1 MIRTDDLRCVVLMVI
16 VFSVNIL
23 THAQQDKSEEPTTES
38 AVLKTR
44 TELLN
49 ELSLQASQVDLENAK
64 EAHDRYL
71 SQYQAAL
78 GFFDKSYISQKEKD
92 EALSA
97 YTRAQQSLKQAEIQ
111 LEKTKLNFLANATHI
126 TILEAKKSYD
136 SDGQRML
143 DLVLK
148 NTSNL
153 AQAESALGLDKDEA
167 NTDSDW
173 QDPNQI
179 RALLD
184 IENIIISIESKTAII
199 GKPYEVILPVLPY
212 GGQKKVSFELLAD
225 VQEAGVKLSYLD
237 QTVTEQVYLEKE
249 SLQTIPAVIAAQF
262 SQEGQLGEVVQY
274 KLDLEMLVTSDRS
287 FSLLVTN
294 LPPQISYS
302 FVEIDS
308 GARVT
313 SVRFTEEVGKHN
325 LALELSVP
333 QRLGVDMIDQALNFQ
348 AWVVTT
354 KQAET
359 FNGLRQKYAN
369 QTIPGE
375 ELDSIKAGRVDLG
388 LIPKGEG
395 LLEILINNLWIEVNP
410 QQDVQF
416 DAELHNDGTLNLF
429 DIVPEITPPIGWT
442 AEVSPKSIEKLLP
455 NDKQRIQIFLHP
467 TDDVDVGEYETL
479 FEVRGQ
485 SGGEVIEALERRLK
499 IRVSAK
505 ASMTT
510 TLMLIGGLVVM
521 VGGIVFAGV
530 KLSRR

>member
-1 MIRTDDLRCVVLMVI
+1 
-16 VFSVNIL
+16 
-23 THAQQDKSEEPTTES
+23 
-38 AVLKTR
+38 
-44 TELLN
+44 
-49 ELSLQASQVDLENAK
+49 
-64 EAHDRYL
+64 
-71 SQYQAAL
+71 
-78 GFFDKSYISQKEKD
+78 
-92 EALSA
+92 
-97 YTRAQQSLKQAEIQ
+97 
-111 LEKTKLNFLANATHI
+111 
-126 TILEAKKSYD
+126 
-136 SDGQRML
+136 
-143 DLVLK
+143 
-148 NTSNL
+148 
-153 AQAESALGLDKDEA
+153 
-167 NTDSDW
+167 
-173 QDPNQI
+173 
-179 RALLD
+179 
-184 IENIIISIESKTAII
+184 
-199 GKPYEVILPVLPY
+199 
-212 GGQKKVSFELLAD
+212 
-225 VQEAGVKLSYLD
+225 
-237 QTVTEQVYLEKE
+237 
-249 SLQTIPAVIAAQF
+249 
-262 SQEGQLGEVVQY
+262 VVQY